1 MTNKLPIDELNV
13 LTAALAEQQA
23 NGKLTPRFAVDEV
36 LELLVMAYALGV
48 DAINADLGLS
58 ISPDI
63 SEMENT
69 IFKPIAGKTFADRVS
84 EYAEAGQIYDIA
96 RVADTEM
103 HRVYN
108 EAQYEAAKQSGY
120 DLIKIWRTMGDDN
133 VRDTH
138 EYLEGVIVPLNGL
151 FYTYDGDSAL
161 YPGDF
166 MFADNNV
173 NCRCEIEYR
182 RA

>member
-1 MTNKLPIDELNV
+1 MTNKLPIDELNI
-13 LTAALAEQQA
+13 LTESLGVQAAE
-23 NGKLTPRFAVDEV
+23 GKLTPDRAVDEV
-36 LELLVMAYALGV
+36 LDLLVIAYAYGI

-58 ISPDI
+58 IEADVDK
-63 SEMENT
+63 METT
-69 IFKPIAGKTFADRVS
+69 IFKRIAGKTFAERVR
-84 EYAEAGQIYDIA
+84 EYAEVGQIYDIA

-120 DLIKIWRTMGDDN
+120 DLIKIWRTMGDDK
-133 VRDTH
+133 VRNTH